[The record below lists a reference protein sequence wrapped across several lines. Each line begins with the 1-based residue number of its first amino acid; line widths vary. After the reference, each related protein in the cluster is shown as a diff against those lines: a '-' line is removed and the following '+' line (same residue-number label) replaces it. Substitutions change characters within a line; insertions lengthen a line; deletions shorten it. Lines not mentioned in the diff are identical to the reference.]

1 MAKRQTPSGLPY
13 GPSVD
18 KVMLLYGFSEG
29 QYNTAVQGVARNSN
43 QEAPIVTVSVG
54 SEGATKNQNLSLR
67 DVVAKDTIPRTTK
80 SVSVHDSGAVINGKH
95 SGHLMQINK
104 IPESDRPDIP
114 RNFPN
119 DKKNRESPGKASGNF
134 DKV

>member
-80 SVSVHDSGAVINGKH
+80 SVSVHDSGAVIGGKH
-95 SGHLMQINK
+95 SGHLKQHNEPEHVCHINK
-104 IPESDRPDIP
+104 VPEPDRSDVP

-119 DKKNRESPGKASGNF
+119 DKESR
-134 DKV
+134 